1 MIFIIA
7 QRLSKAFPNS
17 CRKQERLD
25 WMYQG
30 GMVAKQEAEK
40 RADAQLL
47 GEKDV
52 DLPAIEE
59 PSKVAVIFPS
69 QVLPLHRQG

>member
-1 MIFIIA
+1 M
-7 QRLSKAFPNS
+7 ST
-17 CRKQERLD
+17 RKQERLD

-40 RADAQLL
+40 RSDAQML

-52 DLPAIEE
+52 DLPAAEE
-59 PSKVAVIFPS
+59 PSRVGHKFTHSP
-69 QVLPLHRQG
+69 